1 MEEGSVCTEDF
12 RRGDFSK
19 RHRRRIWARQ
29 GNSVRQ
35 VTLESMWE
43 GKWKECEA

>member
-1 MEEGSVCTEDF
+1 MEEGSMCTEDF

-19 RHRRRIWARQ
+19 RRIWARE

-43 GKWKECEA
+43 WKWKECEA